1 MCSFARMGGSR
12 PCRNLLPTQPEFPH
26 PAHAAWAKME
36 EPMTYT
42 DLALIVSAVAQLV
55 VAVVAVVGIIRSEP

>member
-1 MCSFARMGGSR
+1 
-12 PCRNLLPTQPEFPH
+12 
-26 PAHAAWAKME
+26 
-36 EPMTYT
+36 MTYT